1 MRKILVLVLGLVGL
15 TGLVVVWM
23 RCTRLGAGFANDVV
37 NPWLIA
43 QGASGSGASELATL
57 EHVGR
62 RSGIRRLTPLH
73 AIPTE
78 DGVRFAVPLGD
89 RSEWARNVM
98 AAGRCRMQYHD
109 MVVELDQ
116 PRLLAPTRDPSMDP
130 LTGRLTAWLGWKH
143 LTLHRADERPGT
155 LEPVDASRGL
165 PAST

>member
-1 MRKILVLVLGLVGL
+1 MRKLPVLVLWLVGL

-23 RCTRLGAGFANDVV
+23 RYTRIGAGFANDVV

-43 QGASGSGASELATL
+43 QGASGSGGSELATL

-62 RSGIRRLTPLH
+62 RSGIPRRTPLH
-73 AIPTE
+73 AIPSD

-89 RSEWARNVM
+89 RSEWARNVV

-116 PRLLAPTRDPSMDP
+116 PRLLAPTEDPAMAP
-130 LTGRLTAWLGWKH
+130 LTGRLTELLGWKY
-143 LTLHRADERPGT
+143 LTLHRVDERPGT
-155 LEPVDASRGL
+155 LEPVDAS
-165 PAST
+165 A